1 MQLPLGNCPA
11 PLDRNAPSVLAF
23 GGELTA
29 GAFPYSFACLGG
41 FTASAHHRRLTG
53 YLTVHT
59 GDRFKPTHTHL
70 RTNEL
75 AFDHELIARLHDALE
90 AGIVNAGKI
99 KEALFAHFFGEMRE
113 SAMMAQA

>member
-1 MQLPLGNCPA
+1 M
-11 PLDRNAPSVLAF
+11 F
-23 GGELTA
+23 GR
-29 GAFPYSFACLGG
+29 

-59 GDRFKPTHTHL
+59 GDRLKPTHTHL
-70 RTNEL
+70 RANEL

-99 KEALFAHFFGEMRE
+99 KEALLRTSSGMRE